1 MPDPLLQP
9 ELTPTILD
17 RLFDTSPGSQ
27 REASVSAWERARNF
41 QAELARDLTAL
52 LNTRRAA
59 ADFDP
64 VYEECANSVLT
75 FGIIDFTS
83 YNLKKGVE
91 QEQLRKSIERAIRRF
106 EPRLERVAVTLEE
119 ADQTRPVVRFQVSA
133 VLRTEAQEPVVFEA
147 TLHRDTRRVAVS
159 EAA

>member
-1 MPDPLLQP
+1 MADRFLQP

-17 RLFDTSPGSQ
+17 RLFDMNPGSQ
-27 REASVSAWERARNF
+27 REASVTTWERARDF
-41 QAELARDLTAL
+41 QAGLARDLTAL
-52 LNTRRAA
+52 LNTRRAM

-64 VYEECANSVLT
+64 AYAESANSLLT

-83 YNLKKGVE
+83 YNLKKGVQ
-91 QEQLRKSIERAIRRF
+91 QEQLRKSIESAIRQF
-106 EPRLERVAVTLEE
+106 EPRLERVSVTLEE
-119 ADQTRPVVRFQVSA
+119 ADQTRPIVRFQVSA